1 MTTTNV
7 ICFELKKPIVYNAG
21 TAYEKT
27 CNTFLACYGNRDAE
41 QNIAYVDTLNANEAE
56 GRKFCEA
63 HGLNYENIKCFH
75 HHQQEAFDTR
85 GD

>member
-7 ICFELKKPIVYNAG
+7 ICFELKKPVVYNAG

-27 CNTFLACYGNRDAE
+27 CSIFLACYGNNDTE
-41 QNIAYVDTLNANEAE
+41 QNKAYVNTLNTNEAE
-56 GRKFCEA
+56 ARKFCERQ
-63 HGLNYENIKCFH
+63 GLNYESIKYFH